1 MRYSNMI
8 SLEYLL
14 NFNIHKKPEFIEKFI
29 FNPLFESYNHIKK
42 AEGIKNSEETSITK
56 EIYKFIKTSSSISPA
71 TKRHIIS
78 VKYNPTEV
86 EDNGERKPDLEFI
99 IPDCFRIF
107 FEAKRIYKADSCSIY
122 CGKGGL
128 GRFLSGYYS
137 SEDVDGGMIAY
148 VQNGNILKVQ
158 EKIIELV
165 YKKDCLDIN
174 RAIGNDFTFL
184 SSHVRKL
191 NDDIKIY
198 HIFFDLT

>member
-1 MRYSNMI
+1 MIPLVYLSNFDI
-8 SLEYLL
+8 D
-14 NFNIHKKPEFIEKFI
+14 NKPEFIERFI

-42 AEGIKNSEETSITK
+42 KEGIENSEEPPITK
-56 EIYKFIKTSSSISPA
+56 EIYKYIKTSSSISA
-71 TKRHIIS
+71 EVKRHIII

-86 EDNGERKPDLEFI
+86 EDEGERKPDLEFI

-107 FEAKRIYKADSCSIY
+107 FETKRIYKADSCSIY

-148 VQNGNILKVQ
+148 VQKGDILEVQ
-158 EKIIELV
+158 EKIIGMV
-165 YKKDCLDIN
+165 RKKDCIN
-174 RAIGNDFTFL
+174 LIRAIGNDFTFL
-184 SSHVRKL
+184 SVHKRRS

-198 HIFFDLT
+198 HMFFDLT

>member
-1 MRYSNMI
+1 MITLVYLSNFDI
-8 SLEYLL
+8 D
-14 NFNIHKKPEFIEKFI
+14 NKPEFIERFI

-42 AEGIKNSEETSITK
+42 KEGIENSEEPPITK
-56 EIYKFIKTSSSISPA
+56 ETYKYIKTSSSISA
-71 TKRHIIS
+71 EVKRHIII

-86 EDNGERKPDLEFI
+86 EDEGERKPDLEFI

-148 VQNGNILKVQ
+148 VQKGDILEVQ
-158 EKIIELV
+158 EKIIGMV
-165 YKKDCLDIN
+165 RKKDCIN
-174 RAIGNDFTFL
+174 LIRAIGNDFTFL
-184 SSHVRKL
+184 SVHKRRS

-198 HIFFDLT
+198 HMFFDLT

>member
-1 MRYSNMI
+1 MIPLVYLSNFDI
-8 SLEYLL
+8 D
-14 NFNIHKKPEFIEKFI
+14 NKPEFIERFI

-42 AEGIKNSEETSITK
+42 KEGIENSEEPPITK
-56 EIYKFIKTSSSISPA
+56 EIYKYIKTSSSISA
-71 TKRHIIS
+71 EVKRHIII

-86 EDNGERKPDLEFI
+86 EDEGERKPDLEFI

-122 CGKGGL
+122 CGKEGL

-148 VQNGNILKVQ
+148 VQKGDILEVQ
-158 EKIIELV
+158 EKIIGMV
-165 YKKDCLDIN
+165 RKKDCIN
-174 RAIGNDFTFL
+174 LIRAIGNDFTFL
-184 SSHVRKL
+184 SVHKRRS

-198 HIFFDLT
+198 HMFFDLT

>member
-1 MRYSNMI
+1 MI
-8 SLEYLL
+8 TLEYLS
-14 NFNIHKKPEFIEKFI
+14 NFDIDNKPAFIERFI

-42 AEGIKNSEETSITK
+42 KEGIENSEEPPITK
-56 EIYKFIKTSSSISPA
+56 EIYKYIKTSSSISA
-71 TKRHIIS
+71 EVKRHIII

-86 EDNGERKPDLEFI
+86 EDEGERKPDLEFI

-148 VQNGNILKVQ
+148 VQKGDILEVQ
-158 EKIIELV
+158 EKIIGMV
-165 YKKDCLDIN
+165 RKKDCIN
-174 RAIGNDFTFL
+174 LIRAIGNDFTFL
-184 SSHVRKL
+184 SVHKRRS

-198 HIFFDLT
+198 HMFFDLT

>member
-1 MRYSNMI
+1 MI
-8 SLEYLL
+8 ILKYLL
-14 NFNIHKKPEFIEKFI
+14 NFDIHNKPEFIEKFI
-29 FNPLFESYNHIKK
+29 FNPLFGSYNHIKK
-42 AEGIKNSEETSITK
+42 KEGIENSEEPPITK
-56 EIYKFIKTSSSISPA
+56 EIYRYIRKYSSISTA
-71 TKRHIIS
+71 VKRHIIS

-86 EDNGERKPDLEFI
+86 EDEGERKPDLEFI

-122 CGKGGL
+122 CGKDGL

-148 VQNGNILKVQ
+148 VQNGDILKVQ

-165 YKKDCLDIN
+165 WEKDCL
-174 RAIGNDFTFL
+174 L
-184 SSHVRKL
+184 SIHERKS

>member
-1 MRYSNMI
+1 MI
-8 SLEYLL
+8 SLEYIS

-42 AEGIKNSEETSITK
+42 AEGIKISGETPITK
-56 EIYKFIKTSSSISPA
+56 EIYKFIKTSSSISTA
-71 TKRHIIS
+71 AKRHIIS

-86 EDNGERKPDLEFI
+86 EDDGERKPDLEFI

-107 FEAKRIYKADSCSIY
+107 FEAKRIYKADSCYIY

-137 SEDVDGGMIAY
+137 SEDADGGMIAY
-148 VQNGNILKVQ
+148 VQNGDILKVQ

-165 YKKDCLDIN
+165 WKKDCLNLN

-184 SSHVRKL
+184 SVHERKS

-198 HIFFDLT
+198 HIFFDLTGIT

>member
-1 MRYSNMI
+1 MI
-8 SLEYLL
+8 TLEYLL
-14 NFNIHKKPEFIEKFI
+14 NFNIHNKPEFVERCI

-42 AEGIKNSEETSITK
+42 KKGIENSEEPPITK
-56 EIYKFIKTSSSISPA
+56 EIYNYIRKSSSIS
-71 TKRHIIS
+71 TEVENHIII

-86 EDNGERKPDLEFI
+86 EDEGERKPDLEFI
-99 IPDCFRIF
+99 IAGRFRIF

-165 YKKDCLDIN
+165 CKKDCLNLN

-184 SSHVRKL
+184 SIHGRKL

>member
-1 MRYSNMI
+1 MIPLVYLSNFDI
-8 SLEYLL
+8 D
-14 NFNIHKKPEFIEKFI
+14 NKPEFIERFI

-42 AEGIKNSEETSITK
+42 KEGIENSEEPPITK
-56 EIYKFIKTSSSISPA
+56 EIYKYIKTSSSIY
-71 TKRHIIS
+71 TEVKRHIII

-86 EDNGERKPDLEFI
+86 EDEGERKPDLEFI

-148 VQNGNILKVQ
+148 VQKGDILEVQ
-158 EKIIELV
+158 EKIIGMV
-165 YKKDCLDIN
+165 RKKDCIN
-174 RAIGNDFTFL
+174 LIRAIGNDFTFL
-184 SSHVRKL
+184 SVHKRRS

-198 HIFFDLT
+198 HMFFDLT

>member
-1 MRYSNMI
+1 MI
-8 SLEYLL
+8 TLEYLL
-14 NFNIHKKPEFIEKFI
+14 NFNIHNKPEFIERCI

-42 AEGIKNSEETSITK
+42 KKGIENSEEPPITK
-56 EIYKFIKTSSSISPA
+56 EIYKYIRKSSSIS
-71 TKRHIIS
+71 TEVENHIII

-86 EDNGERKPDLEFI
+86 EDEGERKPDLEFI
-99 IPDCFRIF
+99 IAGRFRIF

-148 VQNGNILKVQ
+148 VQKGDILEVQ
-158 EKIIELV
+158 EKIIGMV
-165 YKKDCLDIN
+165 RKKDCIN
-174 RAIGNDFTFL
+174 LIRAIGNDFTFL
-184 SSHVRKL
+184 SVHKRRS

-198 HIFFDLT
+198 HMFFDLT

>member
-1 MRYSNMI
+1 MI
-8 SLEYLL
+8 TLEYLL
-14 NFNIHKKPEFIEKFI
+14 NFNIHNKPEFIERCI

-42 AEGIKNSEETSITK
+42 KKGIENSEEPPITK
-56 EIYKFIKTSSSISPA
+56 EIYKYIRKSSSIS
-71 TKRHIIS
+71 TEVENHIII

-86 EDNGERKPDLEFI
+86 EDEGERKPDLEFI

-122 CGKGGL
+122 CGKEGL

-148 VQNGNILKVQ
+148 VQNGDILKVQ
-158 EKIIELV
+158 EKIIGMV
-165 YKKDCLDIN
+165 RKKECIN
-174 RAIGNDFTFL
+174 LIRAIGNDFTFL
-184 SSHVRKL
+184 SVHKRRS

-198 HIFFDLT
+198 HIFFDLTGVT

>member
-1 MRYSNMI
+1 MI

>member
-1 MRYSNMI
+1 MI
-8 SLEYLL
+8 TLEYLS
-14 NFNIHKKPEFIEKFI
+14 NFDIHNKPEFIERFI

-42 AEGIKNSEETSITK
+42 AEGIKNSEETPITK

-86 EDNGERKPDLEFI
+86 EDDGERKPDLEFI

-148 VQNGNILKVQ
+148 VQKGDILKVQ
-158 EKIIELV
+158 EKIV
-165 YKKDCLDIN
+165 GMVWKKNCIN
-174 RAIGNDFTFL
+174 LNRSVGNDFTFL
-184 SSHVRKL
+184 SVHERKL
-191 NDDIKIY
+191 NADIKIY
-198 HIFFDLT
+198 HMFFDLTGVT